1 MPRKDLVSQP
11 LQCNRH
17 GLDALPPQ
25 MGARLAGALSQW
37 RRYDEGRQALMK
49 AELQRLL
56 DTPATSKDAY
66 EIAKRSLGV

>member
-1 MPRKDLVSQP
+1 
-11 LQCNRH
+11 
-17 GLDALPPQ
+17 

-37 RRYDEGRQALMK
+37 RRYDEGRQTLMK